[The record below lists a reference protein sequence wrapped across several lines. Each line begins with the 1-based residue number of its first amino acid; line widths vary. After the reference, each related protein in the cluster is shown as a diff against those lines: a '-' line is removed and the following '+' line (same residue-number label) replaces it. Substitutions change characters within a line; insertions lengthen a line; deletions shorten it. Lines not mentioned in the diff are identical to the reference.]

1 MVKKLN
7 DFDINISETISL
19 ELTISNKKWFIMFAY
34 KSPIESNKL
43 TFFNEVSNTLNKTVN
58 KYDIILV
65 TGDLNINFSNSKMD
79 TNNYLNDFIDTF
91 SLANIVNSKTCFK
104 TLNGTLLDV
113 MLTNKPKFFCKTCT
127 TETGLGDYHKMI
139 LTFLRTSFRRIP
151 SKNIVYRDY
160 KRFNQNELL
169 HELDLEMNKGKFMT
183 VLSLNDDFSNFFK
196 TITDKHA
203 PIK

>member
-34 KSPIESNKL
+34 KPPIESNKL
-43 TFFNEVSNTLNKTVN
+43 TLFNEVSNTLNKTVN

-65 TGDLNINFSNSKMD
+65 TGDLNIDFSNSKMD

-127 TETGLGDYHKMI
+127 IETGLGDYHKMI

>member
-1 MVKKLN
+1 
-7 DFDINISETISL
+7 
-19 ELTISNKKWFIMFAY
+19 
-34 KSPIESNKL
+34 
-43 TFFNEVSNTLNKTVN
+43 
-58 KYDIILV
+58 
-65 TGDLNINFSNSKMD
+65 
-79 TNNYLNDFIDTF
+79 
-91 SLANIVNSKTCFK
+91 
-104 TLNGTLLDV
+104 
-113 MLTNKPKFFCKTCT
+113 
-127 TETGLGDYHKMI
+127 MI

-196 TITDKHA
+196 TITDEHA